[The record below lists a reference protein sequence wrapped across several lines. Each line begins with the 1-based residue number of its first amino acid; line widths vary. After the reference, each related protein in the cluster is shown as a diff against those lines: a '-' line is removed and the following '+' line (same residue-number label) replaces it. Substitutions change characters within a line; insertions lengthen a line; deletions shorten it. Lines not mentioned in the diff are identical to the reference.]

1 MSNKRSGVSFRCTC
15 RSLLSIGLQMF
26 FETTSQLQTCKHGFT
41 THNRT
46 CARDPVAD
54 GPVMEEHRIRKH
66 VGHVHHFARVLT
78 GQWIVDGATRDN
90 VTCNDANALRCEHQ
104 ATFTMDIAHS
114 VVACCP
120 DRRTTCICETNGSC
134 RSDGPETVVF
144 RVQIA
149 AIGPY
154 RRCALV
160 RSTIHPRMATREGV
174 IVEACSPG
182 PVTWVVTL
190 MSF

>member
-90 VTCNDANALRCEHQ
+90 VTCNDANHDGHR
-104 ATFTMDIAHS
+104 TFRS
-114 VVACCP
+114 CVCP

-154 RRCALV
+154 RRRALV
-160 RSTIHPRMATREGV
+160 RSTIHPRTATREGV